1 MLKAREEYFLKRRKK
16 NIKLKELA
24 NHICCSQA
32 LISLY
37 ETGKC
42 DMSLEKLEKYRLYI
56 ENHKK

>member
-1 MLKAREEYFLKRRKK
+1 MLKVREEYFLKRRKK

-24 NHICCSQA
+24 KYIGCSQA

-42 DMSLEKLEKYRLYI
+42 DMSLDKLEKYRNYI